1 MSFFLLYSAQ
11 QSLESGCLFFF
22 FLLVMTQA
30 IALKNTQN
38 TQVKEE

>member
-11 QSLESGCLFFF
+11 QSLESGCFFF